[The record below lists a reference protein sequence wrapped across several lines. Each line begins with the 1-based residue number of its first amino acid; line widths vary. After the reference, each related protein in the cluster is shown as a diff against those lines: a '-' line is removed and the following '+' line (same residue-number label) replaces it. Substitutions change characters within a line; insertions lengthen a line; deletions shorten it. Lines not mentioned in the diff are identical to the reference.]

1 MRPISRQVAL
11 LLALSLS
18 PHLLALSSHGRPEPQ
33 YHTTLLYWLS
43 ASLTH
48 VPLLAPF
55 TLIRQLALS
64 QPISFG
70 PLTFL
75 IPIRTLSESF
85 VLTFAYHA
93 LLALLPL
100 PLLALQPNVRVDHL
114 ASSPVG
120 PVNLSLLALSPHAP
134 FVALSA
140 YTSVGP
146 LTSHLPCFSTS
157 P

>member
-18 PHLLALSSHGRPEPQ
+18 HTCWLYHLMVDLNLYTTRP
-33 YHTTLLYWLS
+33 YWLS
-43 ASLTH
+43 VSLTH

-64 QPISFG
+64 QNISVD
-70 PLTFL
+70 PLTPRSL
-75 IPIRTLSESF
+75 SRLAASESF
-85 VLTFAYHA
+85 LLTFFCHA

-120 PVNLSLLALSPHAP
+120 PVNLSLLALSPRAP

-140 YTSVGP
+140 YISVGP